1 LTDMKIVFRKDN
13 DGLLK
18 EVRSFDYYKE
28 RSSGKLTFDAQI
40 IELIEKE
47 SNKAMGYGWIDVTD
61 ENLSSIFEFLLGEK
75 KYKYLREVND
85 IAEEVEEHVNTIEN
99 VESDLCD
106 ISNSV
111 RSIAKKLCEIS
122 KKMERK
128 EEN

>member
-1 LTDMKIVFRKDN
+1 MKIVFRKDS

-28 RSSGKLTFDAQI
+28 RSKGKLTFDEQI

-47 SNKAMGYGWIDVTD
+47 SNKAMGYGWIDVND
-61 ENLSSIFEFLLGEK
+61 ENLASMFEFLLGEK

-85 IAEEVEEHVNTIEN
+85 IAEEVEEHVSTIEN

-106 ISNSV
+106 IGDSV
-111 RSIAKKLCEIS
+111 RSIAKRLDEIS
-122 KKMERK
+122 KKIERK